1 MMLRRDVCDSL
12 RKVKECWFFIFLV
25 WGVRTG
31 HFEALDF
38 MPQHY
43 FVLNM
48 FLCPKLT
55 CLQDE
60 VVTKKTSS
68 IVAFWHK
75 LTGRKMNNLG
85 AILFSQVLKTNT
97 SITDLDLQ
105 CECVDG
111 RFGGEKITLSIVKQ

>member
-25 WGVRTG
+25 CGVRTG

-68 IVAFWHK
+68 IVAFLAQTHRQK
-75 LTGRKMNNLG
+75 NEQSGC
-85 AILFSQVLKTNT
+85 ILVQSSVEDKHIDSRSQ
-97 SITDLDLQ
+97 S
-105 CECVDG
+105 
-111 RFGGEKITLSIVKQ
+111 